1 MPGHTAFPLL
11 ETEMIATVVEQPMDC
26 AVADKFPDGK
36 FQAVFD
42 LDRLQLPLT
51 LRQRRDGDQFQPFGM
66 QGTKKLKDLLIDA
79 KIPQQERGRIPVLVN
94 GDEIIWVVGY
104 RTSEPFKIRTE
115 TKRRLYL
122 NYSSSTKTNENR
134 N

>member
-1 MPGHTAFPLL
+1 
-11 ETEMIATVVEQPMDC
+11 MIATVVEQPMNC
-26 AVADKFPDGK
+26 TVADKFPDGK
-36 FQAVFD
+36 FQVVFD

-51 LRQRRDGDQFQPFGM
+51 LRQRRDGDRFHPFGM
-66 QGTKKLKDLLIDA
+66 RGTKKLKDLLIDT
-79 KIPQQERGRIPVLVN
+79 KIPRQERGRVPVLVN

-122 NYSSSTKTNENR
+122 NYLPSTEINENR